1 MFLLFKFKMSRKAED
16 TTCHINNAFGPEVL
30 MNKQHSDV
38 SISFAKKTRTL
49 KMRRAVVSHRKLTMT
64 N

>member
-1 MFLLFKFKMSRKAED
+1 MSRKAED